1 MDMKEEKQTYDD
13 LLNKIKD
20 QELIVHS
27 LLKDKQIIND
37 FEFYLKESQD
47 LVCIVGMDGS
57 VKKINPAFI
66 KILGY
71 TKEELLAKPVIT
83 FIHPDDVE
91 KTDREIEL
99 LSQGQTSINFEN
111 RFIKKNGEIVTIQ
124 WTITITVSR
133 KFIYGI
139 GRDIIEKKKV
149 IENLKEEQNKFAK
162 IAATSPG
169 LIYSMRQ
176 NKDGSLC
183 YPYASK
189 AIDEIYG
196 FAHAAIEND
205 ANKIFSLIH
214 PDDLDYVTQ
223 SIFETKSKLV
233 PLKCQYRYMHPI
245 KGLVW
250 HEVNSL
256 PVVEPEGTVIC
267 HGIIT
272 DITERIGAKQ
282 KLIKANRLYLFIS
295 QINKMIVRSN
305 DEQTLFSE
313 ACAIAVGIGK
323 FRMAWI
329 GMIDF
334 DTKKVIP
341 VMIAGEDHNYLSS
354 IEILSIDDN
363 VPGGRRPASIAIRE
377 GKYVICNDIEK
388 DLQMLPWREEALRRG
403 YFSLIAVPIKKF
415 GKVIGSFSFYASEK
429 NFFDA
434 EEIALLEEATADV
447 SFALENFE
455 KESLRKKA
463 EESVFKSEKRYH
475 TLTEISPVGIFR
487 MDASG
492 NTTYVNSYWC
502 QISGLSFQE
511 AIENGWLSAVHK
523 EDRKGLFNVWEIAT
537 RQKKKSVSEYRFV
550 RPDGSITW
558 VMGQAIPEIN
568 VEKKIVGYI
577 GTTTDITKRK
587 KAEEEFQKVHK
598 KMEAIFDAIPDLL
611 FEVDI
616 DGRIYNYHSRRDDL
630 SAMHENLFLSKTF
643 SEVLPPDVAN
653 LCLSAIQE
661 ASQKGFSTGRQY
673 SLPFPD
679 GLHWFELSI
688 APMQESIDEDIHFI
702 CLSRDITSIKQS
714 GYALQK
720 SKERYRGL
728 LNNLDAGIVIY
739 ASDTSIIVSNRK
751 ATELLG
757 LSYKQMKGKMAVNPP
772 WEFLN
777 EDYSV
782 MPIEKYP
789 VNQIISGKQAIK
801 NITVGVNRL
810 ETNEIAWLLVNGFP
824 DIDDKGNISEIV
836 ISFLDITEQKL
847 MEIELKK
854 AKEQAEAANKAKSD
868 FLAKMSHEI
877 RTPLNGIIG
886 FTNLLMK
893 SNLIDDKLEYMST
906 VNESANILMQIVNDV
921 LDFSKIE
928 SGKMELDIEEINLF
942 ELTNHVID
950 LFKYQAI
957 QKKIKLSLNI
967 DNNVPQYI
975 LADSIKLKQILV
987 NLLGNSL
994 KFTDYGEIR
1003 LDISEIVS
1011 LNENESS
1018 INFSVKDTGIGIK
1031 EKNNQKIFNSF
1042 IQEDN
1047 STSRKFGGT
1056 GLGLTI
1062 SNQLLVLMDSKLELK
1077 SKFGE
1082 GSDFFFTIKLKKT
1095 NPKKNTDSVLANTDK
1110 EDIIITAKI
1119 LSDKKILIVED
1130 NKINM
1135 FLAKTIVK
1143 KIIANCTVFEANDGK
1158 EAINQYKKEKPDL
1171 ILMDVQMPNKNGYD
1185 AAYEIRKLED
1195 SEKVPIIA
1203 LTAGILLGEKEKCF
1217 ESGMNDYLP
1226 KPIIQSDLERILHK
1240 WLNN

>member
-1 MDMKEEKQTYDD
+1 MGIKEEKQTYDD

-20 QELIVHS
+20 QELIIHS

-37 FEFYLKESQD
+37 FEFNLKESQD
-47 LVCIVGMDGS
+47 LVCIAGVDGS

-71 TKEELLAKPVIT
+71 TKEELQAKPVIK
-83 FIHPDDVE
+83 FIHPDDTE
-91 KTDREIEL
+91 KTNREIEL
-99 LSQGQTSINFEN
+99 LSQGQTSVNFEN

-149 IENLKEEQNKFAK
+149 IETLKEEQDKFAK

-169 LIYSMRQ
+169 LIYSMRK

-183 YPYASK
+183 YPYASN

-196 FAHAAIEND
+196 FAHVAIEND

-256 PVVEPEGTVIC
+256 PVVEPEETIIC

-272 DITERIGAKQ
+272 
-282 KLIKANRLYLFIS
+282 
-295 QINKMIVRSN
+295 
-305 DEQTLFSE
+305 
-313 ACAIAVGIGK
+313 
-323 FRMAWI
+323 
-329 GMIDF
+329 
-334 DTKKVIP
+334 
-341 VMIAGEDHNYLSS
+341 
-354 IEILSIDDN
+354 
-363 VPGGRRPASIAIRE
+363 
-377 GKYVICNDIEK
+377 
-388 DLQMLPWREEALRRG
+388 
-403 YFSLIAVPIKKF
+403 
-415 GKVIGSFSFYASEK
+415 
-429 NFFDA
+429 
-434 EEIALLEEATADV
+434 
-447 SFALENFE
+447 
-455 KESLRKKA
+455 
-463 EESVFKSEKRYH
+463 
-475 TLTEISPVGIFR
+475 
-487 MDASG
+487 
-492 NTTYVNSYWC
+492 
-502 QISGLSFQE
+502 
-511 AIENGWLSAVHK
+511 
-523 EDRKGLFNVWEIAT
+523 
-537 RQKKKSVSEYRFV
+537 
-550 RPDGSITW
+550 
-558 VMGQAIPEIN
+558 
-568 VEKKIVGYI
+568 
-577 GTTTDITKRK
+577 
-587 KAEEEFQKVHK
+587 
-598 KMEAIFDAIPDLL
+598 
-611 FEVDI
+611 
-616 DGRIYNYHSRRDDL
+616 
-630 SAMHENLFLSKTF
+630 
-643 SEVLPPDVAN
+643 
-653 LCLSAIQE
+653 
-661 ASQKGFSTGRQY
+661 
-673 SLPFPD
+673 
-679 GLHWFELSI
+679 
-688 APMQESIDEDIHFI
+688 
-702 CLSRDITSIKQS
+702 
-714 GYALQK
+714 
-720 SKERYRGL
+720 
-728 LNNLDAGIVIY
+728 
-739 ASDTSIIVSNRK
+739 
-751 ATELLG
+751 
-757 LSYKQMKGKMAVNPP
+757 
-772 WEFLN
+772 
-777 EDYSV
+777 
-782 MPIEKYP
+782 
-789 VNQIISGKQAIK
+789 
-801 NITVGVNRL
+801 
-810 ETNEIAWLLVNGFP
+810 
-824 DIDDKGNISEIV
+824 
-836 ISFLDITEQKL
+836 DITEQKL

-868 FLAKMSHEI
+868 FLTNMSHEI

-886 FTNLLMK
+886 FTDLLMK
-893 SNLIDDKLEYMST
+893 SNLIGEKLEYMST

-950 LFKYQAI
+950 LFKYQTI

-1011 LNENESS
+1011 LNEKESS

-1062 SNQLLVLMDSKLELK
+1062 SNQLLILMDSKLELK

-1095 NPKKNTDSVLANTDK
+1095 NPKKNTDSVLNNTGK
-1110 EDIIITAKI
+1110 EAIIIAVEI

-1135 FLAKTIVK
+1135 ILAKTIVK

-1158 EAINQYKKEKPDL
+1158 EAIKQYKKEKPDL
-1171 ILMDVQMPNKNGYD
+1171 ILMDIQMPNKNGYD
-1185 AAYEIRKLED
+1185 ATYEIRKLDD
-1195 SEKVPIIA
+1195 SEKIPIIA

-1217 ESGMNDYLP
+1217 ESGMNDYLS